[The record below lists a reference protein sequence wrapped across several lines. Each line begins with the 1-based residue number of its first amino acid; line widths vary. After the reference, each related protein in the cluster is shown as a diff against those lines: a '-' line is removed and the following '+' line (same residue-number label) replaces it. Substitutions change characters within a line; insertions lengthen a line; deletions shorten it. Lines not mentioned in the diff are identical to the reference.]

1 MITKERVI
9 IFALGVA
16 FAYFLL
22 PRITPIVYAAVG
34 SGTGE

>member
-1 MITKERVI
+1 MTKERIVI
-9 IFALGVA
+9 FLAGVA

-34 SGTGE
+34 GGGE